1 MGFSLFGKKGDD
13 PGKMAAKGLKML
25 PGMEQRQLSQTM
37 LMQKLLS
44 SQMGEANVWEKL
56 ALMNQMDNER
66 AANESVDASARKTAS
81 QAEQA
86 SANAGMS
93 NVTSSIGRRK
103 QLAGRGAKE
112 KRLLSA
118 QRGAQQTGIRQA
130 AAGMRGQVREG
141 QIGVQQ
147 NIQNV
152 KAQSDLQKLHLT
164 TKNSVV
170 GQAANFKAPSKGMF
184 GTLAGAVGY
193 GLGGPTGGMIGQA
206 LGDSFGSAGAT

>member
-13 PGKMAAKGLKML
+13 PGKMAAKGLKQL

-44 SQMGEANVWEKL
+44 SQMGEANVWEKV